1 MYVLTIHISVTKMKV
16 KMLNP
21 LLDILL
27 DLDLEKVRLFFRN
40 GVLEGCLKLIFEAR
54 RK

>member
-1 MYVLTIHISVTKMKV
+1 MYDLTIHISVTKMNV

-27 DLDLEKVRLFFRN
+27 DLDLEKVRLFFFRN
-40 GVLEGCLKLIFEAR
+40 GVSKMNT
-54 RK
+54 